1 MNRKDTVASRV
12 DWRRKKKGH
21 RRSRTIHMIH
31 THTKKIKSEKFHAQR
46 CRKYTLY
53 SDNLIGYSST
63 DLKLQFTLFLCLFE
77 RKPLST
83 SLNVVK

>member
-31 THTKKIKSEKFHAQR
+31 THTKK
-46 CRKYTLY
+46 L
-53 SDNLIGYSST
+53 NLRNFMLNSVGSIAERSKVSVALDKREPERASS
-63 DLKLQFTLFLCLFE
+63 
-77 RKPLST
+77 PT
-83 SLNVVK
+83 SLKHGL